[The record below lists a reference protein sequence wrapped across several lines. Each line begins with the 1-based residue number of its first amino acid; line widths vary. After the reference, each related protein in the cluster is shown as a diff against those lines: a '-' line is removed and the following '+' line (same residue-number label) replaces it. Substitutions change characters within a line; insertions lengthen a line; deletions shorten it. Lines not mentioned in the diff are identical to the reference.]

1 MSPRRSGERTAVH
14 AVASRPERVRRYHS
28 IGIGAG
34 PANLSL
40 AALYEAVAPH
50 QIALF
55 EQTLGPAWHPTMLHP
70 GVRMQT
76 SWIKDL
82 VSLVDPCHRL
92 SFMNYLV
99 SSGRVY
105 AFLSAQFDS
114 IPRLEFS
121 RYLTWAAE
129 QLQNVH
135 HGYRI
140 DRVSFDNGFC
150 VYGNDRLLA
159 RSDHLVLG
167 LGTRARM
174 PEAFSGLDDRV
185 VLADHLYRHAARLT
199 AEPDARIAV
208 VGGGQTGA
216 ETVLE
221 LLRQGHRD
229 IWWFGRRPWF
239 QILED
244 SGSANDLYRPS
255 YTSFLPQLPD
265 EERRRLVA
273 QQVLTSDGVSEA
285 TLRQIY
291 QHNYDVML
299 QGLPNPVTLLPG
311 RDVVAAHRDG
321 SGLTL
326 TCDEPGGRAT
336 YSARHAVVAAG
347 REPAPLPFDDGLR
360 ELIEFDDRGEPIVEA
375 DYSLRWSGP
384 LGHRI
389 FAQNRAPSVHGLA
402 DKNLS
407 LLATRSATII
417 NSLFEREVFTIRD
430 ECVTTLWG
438 QHALAPQ
445 PSPLPAA
452 STERNAVNA

>member
-1 MSPRRSGERTAVH
+1 VATRRD
-14 AVASRPERVRRYHS
+14 RVPRYHS

-40 AALYEAVAPH
+40 AALFEAVAPH
-50 QIALF
+50 RIALF

-82 VSLVDPCHRL
+82 VSLVDPTHRL

-105 AFLSAQFDS
+105 AFLSAQYDS
-114 IPRLEFS
+114 IPRAEFS
-121 RYLTWAAE
+121 RYLVWASE
-129 QLQNVH
+129 QLEHVH
-135 HGYRI
+135 HGARI
-140 DRVSFDNGFC
+140 DRVSFDDGFC
-150 VYGNDRLLA
+150 VYSDERLLA

-167 LGTRARM
+167 IGTRAAL
-174 PEAFSGLDDRV
+174 PAAFAGLDDRV
-185 VLADHLYRHAARLT
+185 VLADHLSRHAPRLSADRHARL
-199 AEPDARIAV
+199 AV

-221 LLRQGHRD
+221 LLRTGHTD

-244 SGSANDLYRPS
+244 SASANDLYRPA

-265 EERRRLVA
+265 EARRRLVA
-273 QQVLTSDGVSEA
+273 EQVLTSDGISSA
-285 TLRQIY
+285 TLREIY
-291 QHNYDVML
+291 QHNYEVML
-299 QGLPNPVTLLPG
+299 DGGRHPVTLLPG
-311 RDVVAAHRDG
+311 RDVIAARDDRDG
-321 SGLTL
+321 LSL
-326 TCDEPGGRAT
+326 TCDEAGGRAI
-336 YSARHAVVAAG
+336 YEARYAIVAAG
-347 REPAPLPFDDGLR
+347 RRPTPLPFDEALS
-360 ELIEFDDRGEPIVEA
+360 ELIDVDEHGQPVVEG
-375 DYSLRWSGP
+375 DYSVRWSGP
-384 LGHRI
+384 REHRI
-389 FAQNRAPSVHGLA
+389 FAQNRAPSMHGLA

-417 NSLFEREVFTIRD
+417 NSLFHREVFSVRD

-438 QHALAPQ
+438 ADHAAFGPPAPA
-445 PSPLPAA
+445 PALEDA
-452 STERNAVNA
+452 IAERVAVHG